1 MNSTR
6 KTTFLRDGLDS
17 GSIICDWHYD
27 GLEILHQFG
36 KKRLKLKAS
45 KFSGV
50 IPTFVEGTGEEL
62 VEGTFLGTPPHPE

>member
-1 MNSTR
+1 MDSTR

-36 KKRLKLKAS
+36 KK
-45 KFSGV
+45 G
-50 IPTFVEGTGEEL
+50 
-62 VEGTFLGTPPHPE
+62 

>member
-1 MNSTR
+1 MMALKFYTS
-6 KTTFLRDGLDS
+6 LA
-17 GSIICDWHYD
+17 
-27 GLEILHQFG
+27 
-36 KKRLKLKAS
+36 KRLKLKAS